1 MEWYLELLLQ
11 LYRSARELSIAEFPE
26 FAFYLLKSALRF
38 DSARYTSLQ
47 ISDAGSV
54 VHTAHVHNDSHDTVF
69 DWEQIN
75 RHDTVVPTVTATP
88 GRVFAFH
95 ARTLFAAPEK
105 RLMRDY
111 TQKSHHENMLVCAQ
125 LDAIDR
131 LWHSLSLYRAS
142 PDDHYAERDR
152 GLLQL
157 VMPHLLEAISINE
170 ALGSGCARDPGERA
184 SLAIAGGDGVIHYAG
199 PGFVELLHIE
209 WPGSC
214 ATRLPHAV
222 QLWTQR
228 TGSTQFRGRSISI
241 SREAAGDLLFL
252 RARALTPCTRLS
264 VREQRVAALYG
275 AGHSHKE
282 IARKLGIS
290 PVTARNHLQRIYAKL
305 GISDKAQLAVLMARE
320 NLL

>member
-1 MEWYLELLLQ
+1 MEWYVELLLQ

-26 FAFYLLKSALRF
+26 FAFCLLKSALRF
-38 DSARYTSLQ
+38 DSARYTSLK
-47 ISDAGSV
+47 ISQAGSV
-54 VHTAHVHNDSHDTVF
+54 VHTAHLHKDSHDTVF

-88 GRVFAFH
+88 GRAFAFH
-95 ARTLFAAPEK
+95 SRTLFAAPDK

-125 LDAIDR
+125 RDSTDR
-131 LWHSLSLYRAS
+131 LWRSLSLYRAR

-152 GLLQL
+152 ALLEL
-157 VMPHLLEAISINE
+157 LMPHLLEAISINE
-170 ALGSGCARDPGERA
+170 ALGSSCARAPGERA

-199 PGFVELLHIE
+199 PGFVELLHTE

-222 QLWTQR
+222 QRWTQR
-228 TGSTQFRGRSISI
+228 TGSAQFRGRSISI
-241 SREAAGDLLFL
+241 SREATAGLLFL
-252 RARALTPCTRLS
+252 RAHALTPCARLS
-264 VREQRVAALYG
+264 ARERRVAALYG
-275 AGHSHKE
+275 AGCSHKE
-282 IARKLGIS
+282 IARELGIS

-305 GISDKAQLAVLMARE
+305 GIGDKAQLAVLIARE
-320 NLL
+320 HLL